1 MTSDGRYV
9 SKELCFLIGQHKIG
23 LLSNTICIDV
33 TIINICSARGF
44 AICCMNASGKKRRVL
59 LGKQTQILNTCLFL
73 MPAVISK
80 VVSSFRIFSYY
91 SNVPDCREKNEKYK
105 VLEKY
110 SFSVYIKKT
119 EFLWYTGNTI
129 IKERLKIKFLLKL
142 IASLH
147 LFKSNFTYVAQ
158 SKFKKL
164 S

>member
-1 MTSDGRYV
+1 
-9 SKELCFLIGQHKIG
+9 
-23 LLSNTICIDV
+23 
-33 TIINICSARGF
+33 
-44 AICCMNASGKKRRVL
+44 
-59 LGKQTQILNTCLFL
+59 

-80 VVSSFRIFSYY
+80 VVSSFRIFSLY
-91 SNVPDCREKNEKYK
+91 SNFPDCREKNEKYK
-105 VLEKY
+105 VFEKY

-129 IKERLKIKFLLKL
+129 IKERLKIKFLLKV
-142 IASLH
+142 IASLD